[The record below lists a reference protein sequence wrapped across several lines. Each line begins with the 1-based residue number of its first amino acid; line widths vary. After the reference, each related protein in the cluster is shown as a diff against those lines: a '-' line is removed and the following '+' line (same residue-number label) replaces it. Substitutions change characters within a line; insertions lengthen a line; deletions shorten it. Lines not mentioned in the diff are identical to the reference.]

1 MKQGNYKSQNPNN
14 KQITMTEIQNSKPS
28 FYLKKEN
35 FKYVWVI
42 EYWNLRFICDL
53 VLEIWDF
60 EISIEKCE
68 MTIEF
73 LSTTGY

>member
-1 MKQGNYKSQNPNN
+1 LKQGNYKSQNPNN

>member
-1 MKQGNYKSQNPNN
+1 
-14 KQITMTEIQNSKPS
+14 MTEIQNSKPS

-60 EISIEKCE
+60 SFGI
-68 MTIEF
+68 
-73 LSTTGY
+73 GR